1 MGENEYSVD
10 MDRSTRAYHDARKH
24 EKWYGLVL
32 QVANPS
38 MIRGVKKDLDAILIT
53 SDYQPSAAGGCS
65 ELYCKGAYSKRVL
78 EKIEEYAAQNRGTVD
93 LFVGE
98 GRYLDFIGWREWVQ
112 KIKESLS
119 KK

>member
-1 MGENEYSVD
+1 MGENEYSAD

-24 EKWYGLVL
+24 ETWYGLIL

-38 MIRGVKKDLDAILIT
+38 GIGIVKNDLDAILT
-53 SDYQPSAAGGCS
+53 ASGHQPSAAGGCS
-65 ELYCKGAYSKRVL
+65 EIYCKGAYSKKIL
-78 EKIEEYAAQNRGTVD
+78 EKIEAYAVQNKGIVD

-98 GRYLDFIGWREWVQ
+98 GKYFDFIGWRDWTQ
-112 KIKESLS
+112 KLKESLS